1 MIKHCCARAIA
12 DDYERGALTFDVVR
26 AKHLNTYTT
35 TIHAI
40 NSAIIKLS
48 KLTVAKRVFRGVA
61 GMSLPNQFWEANAYG
76 VKGGIDGA
84 FMSTTTHR
92 EVAFSYAASATNG
105 VGIVFEIAQ
114 GMVDRGADI
123 GWLSQYPHE
132 REILFGPLTGL
143 EVRSTRV
150 DGIVL
155 VMDMAISVNLASL
168 TIEQVRR
175 YSLSPCR
182 STFPEQPLC
191 CDARAGPSLTR
202 LTSPT
207 ICLVCTGHW

>member
-1 MIKHCCARAIA
+1 MLRHR
-12 DDYERGALTFDVVR
+12 
-26 AKHLNTYTT
+26 
-35 TIHAI
+35 
-40 NSAIIKLS
+40 
-48 KLTVAKRVFRGVA
+48 
-61 GMSLPNQFWEANAYG
+61 YG

-132 REILFGPLTGL
+132 REIMFGPLTGL

-150 DGIVL
+150 DGAVL
-155 VMDMAISVNLASL
+155 VMEMAISVNLASL
-168 TIEQVRR
+168 TIEQV
-175 YSLSPCR
+175 CR
-182 STFPEQPLC
+182 FLHLDTVHARTSRATPQPS
-191 CDARAGPSLTR
+191 RAVPAQA
-202 LTSPT
+202 
-207 ICLVCTGHW
+207 VFAQAVFADQAQAVFAV